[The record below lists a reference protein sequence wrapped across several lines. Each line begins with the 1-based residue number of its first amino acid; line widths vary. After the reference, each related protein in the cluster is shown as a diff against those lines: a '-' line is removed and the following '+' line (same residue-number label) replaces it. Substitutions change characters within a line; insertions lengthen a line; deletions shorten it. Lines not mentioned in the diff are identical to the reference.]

1 MTIRLLIPFLL
12 LIGICCNAQ
21 KVKNTS
27 YVSGS
32 GEKVLRLEFTLPFDQ
47 KTAWKLF
54 TTNEELKKWVA
65 PIVHIDLSTGGFML
79 TNYDSTKTLEDS
91 STIELGIVNYIDNEM
106 LTYKINLNSHFSAKA
121 RREDGNLQEIVQF
134 KSAGKRKTKIIS
146 SMVGW
151 GKGSDWDKTYD
162 FFTKGN
168 TWTYEEMLK
177 VIK

>member
-1 MTIRLLIPFLL
+1 MTIRLLIPCLL

-21 KVKNTS
+21 KVKNVS

-32 GEKVLRLEFTLPFDQ
+32 GEKILRLEFTLPVDQ

-65 PIVHIDLSTGGFML
+65 PIVHIDLTTGGFML
-79 TNYDSTKTLEDS
+79 TNYDSTKALEDS

-134 KSAGKRKTKIIS
+134 KAIGKRKTKIIS

-151 GKGSDWDKTYD
+151 AKGSDWNKIYD
-162 FFTKGN
+162 FFAKGN
-168 TWTYEEMLK
+168 TWTYEQMLK
-177 VIK
+177 VIR

>member
-1 MTIRLLIPFLL
+1 MRIRLLIPFLL

-32 GEKVLRLEFTLPFDQ
+32 GEKVLRLEFILPLDQ

-65 PIVHIDLSTGGFML
+65 PIVDIDLSTGGFML

-106 LTYKINLNSHFSAKA
+106 ITYKINLNSHFSAKA

-134 KSAGKRKTKIIS
+134 KPAGKRKTKIIS

-168 TWTYEEMLK
+168 SWTYEEMLK